1 MYAVTSPS
9 DPACRGEPLL
19 PAYIRAKGR
28 IHCRFARGPDGRT
41 RLAELGEG
49 GGYRLKLPRGPAC
62 EGVILN
68 TGGGMAG
75 GDSLAVD
82 LALDAGASAVV
93 TTQSAEKIYRSQQ
106 DAATIRLRLELG
118 AGAGLAWLP
127 QETILFDGARLDRRL
142 QAAIAPNSRLLIA
155 EMTVLGRTAMGETM
169 RVGALTDQWRIRR
182 DDRLV
187 FAEALRLE
195 GAVEALLAAPCT
207 GAGAR
212 AFATILL
219 VDPRAESLL
228 EEMRAHFAGADCE
241 AGASAWN
248 GLLLI
253 RLLGRQAAGVRAA
266 LATLL
271 RHLDKRPLPRV
282 WS

>member
-9 DPACRGEPLL
+9 EIAGRGEPLL

-28 IHCRFARGPDGRT
+28 IRCRFARGPDGRT

-75 GDSLAVD
+75 GDSLAAEI
-82 LALDAGASAVV
+82 ALDAGADAVV
-93 TTQSAEKIYRSQQ
+93 TTQSAEKIYRAQQ
-106 DAATIRLRLELG
+106 DPAAVRLRLELG
-118 AGAGLAWLP
+118 SGAGLAWLP

-142 QAAIAPNSRLLIA
+142 EAAIAPDSRLLIA
-155 EMTVLGRTAMGETM
+155 EMTVLGRAAMGETF
-169 RVGALTDQWRIRR
+169 RAGALIDHWRIRR
-182 DDRLV
+182 DGRLV

-219 VDPRAESLL
+219 VDPHAESLL
-228 EEMRAHFAGADCE
+228 EETRVHLTGANCE
-241 AGASAWN
+241 TGASAWN

-253 RLLGRQAAGVRAA
+253 RLLGREAAGVRAA
-266 LATLL
+266 AATLL
-271 RHLDKRPLPRV
+271 RHIEKRALPRV